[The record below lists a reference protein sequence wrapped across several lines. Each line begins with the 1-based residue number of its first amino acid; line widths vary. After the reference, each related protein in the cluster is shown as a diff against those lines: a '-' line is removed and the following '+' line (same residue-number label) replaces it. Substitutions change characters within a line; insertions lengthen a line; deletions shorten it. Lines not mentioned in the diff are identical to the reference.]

1 MRLDN
6 WTHKIVSVGVPSSV
20 QQCGGRAHPSNPPL
34 PPSWIYENHP
44 RSRPPAPILFR
55 FLQDLEDKRRD
66 EEDERSRKKDDA
78 KIKKM
83 MKANLPQQ
91 ILAVNAQNDPIP
103 IRRRF
108 VDSPVG

>member
-1 MRLDN
+1 
-6 WTHKIVSVGVPSSV
+6 
-20 QQCGGRAHPSNPPL
+20 
-34 PPSWIYENHP
+34 
-44 RSRPPAPILFR
+44 
-55 FLQDLEDKRRD
+55 DLEDKRRD

-103 IRRRF
+103 IRRRYMH
-108 VDSPVG
+108 VDDTTYEADDDLEELVKMGAQAQA

>member
-1 MRLDN
+1 MYVCHCCLSLSTVI
-6 WTHKIVSVGVPSSV
+6 THD
-20 QQCGGRAHPSNPPL
+20 L
-34 PPSWIYENHP
+34 
-44 RSRPPAPILFR
+44 ILTKHRNR

-103 IRRRF
+103 IRRR
-108 VDSPVG
+108 